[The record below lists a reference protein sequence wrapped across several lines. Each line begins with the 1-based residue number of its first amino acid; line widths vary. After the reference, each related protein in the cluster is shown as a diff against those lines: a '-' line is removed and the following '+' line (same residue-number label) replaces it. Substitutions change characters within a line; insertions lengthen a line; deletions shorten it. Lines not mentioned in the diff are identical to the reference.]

1 VVIPVPE
8 SLPDDLQELLRALD
22 ENDRQAEDLVRDLDD
37 ERLNWRPDERSWSVA
52 QCLDHLNVANRAYA
66 VPMREALEKA
76 RRKGVPR
83 KGPIQPGLLER
94 WFIAS
99 LEPPPKRRLPAPKKI
114 VPAALKARDEVMADW
129 RRIQAEVRDLLRE
142 AAGTDLNRTRFVNP
156 FVPLIRFSVGT
167 GFRVIAAHERRHLWQ
182 AGRVKAN
189 PRFPAPGVQ
198 SSLGSR

>member
-1 VVIPVPE
+1 MTGTLPE
-8 SLPDDLQELLRALD
+8 DLQEILSALD
-22 ENDRQAEDLVRDLDD
+22 ESDRRAEELVRDLDD
-37 ERLNWRPDERSWSVA
+37 ERFNWRPDEKSWSIA
-52 QCLDHLNVANRAYA
+52 QCLDHLNVASRVYA
-66 VPMREALEKA
+66 VPMREALEQA
-76 RRKGVPR
+76 RRKGVDR
-83 KGPIQPGLLER
+83 RGPIQPGFLER
-94 WFIAS
+94 WFVAN

-114 VPAALKARDEVMADW
+114 VPAARKGRTEVMEEW
-129 RRIQAEVRDLLRE
+129 RRAQAEVRDLLRE